1 MSVYDKYKAVIG
13 LEVHAQLTTNSKA
26 FCSDSAAYGGAP
38 NTQVSPIS
46 LGHPG
51 TLPKMNKKQVEYAVR
66 MGIAC
71 DSEIREHNKFA
82 RKNYFYPDLP
92 KGYQI
97 SQFDTPIC
105 EKGQIFIKGDDGKEK
120 AIRLIRI
127 HMEEDSGKS
136 VHDLDPFFSLVDL
149 NRAGVPLIE
158 IVTEPDIA
166 SSKEAYNYLTEVRKL
181 VRYLDICDG
190 NMEEGSLRCDAN
202 VSVMLKDAKEYGQR
216 TELKN
221 MNSIRNVQR
230 AIEAEMKRQI
240 DIIEAGGE
248 VTQDTMRYDP
258 VKDETYVMRTKEDAH
273 DYRYFTEPDLPPLVI
288 TQEYKDKVRANLPAL
303 PRELFF
309 KYTKEL
315 GLSEY
320 DAKVL
325 TDDKDIALFFEEI
338 IAKTDHYKSAA
349 NWVQGA
355 VKGYLNEN
363 GVHLDETPINSN
375 QILQL
380 IELVNSGKISSSA
393 ANSKLFPEVMRQPE
407 KQVEQLAMEL
417 NLIQDMAGDDILQ
430 FVEEAVAAWPDKVEA
445 YKAGNKNLLG
455 MFMGE
460 VMKRS
465 KGKADPKVANQMIR
479 EVLDKQ

>member
-1 MSVYDKYKAVIG
+1 MSVYDKYKAIIG
-13 LEVHAQLTTNSKA
+13 LEIHAQLSTEAKA

-51 TLPKMNKKQVEYAVR
+51 TLPKLNKRQVEFAVK
-66 MGIAC
+66 MGLAC
-71 DSEIREHNKFA
+71 GSDIRRHNKFA

-105 EKGQIFIKGDDGKEK
+105 DGGNVIIKGEDGKEK

-136 VHDLDPFFSLVDL
+136 THDLDPYFSLVDL

-166 SSKEAYNYLTEVRKL
+166 SSQEAYNYLTEVRKL
-181 VRYLDICDG
+181 VRYLEICDG

-202 VSVMLKDAKEYGQR
+202 VSVMLKDAKAFGQR

-230 AIEAEMKRQI
+230 AIEAEMIRQI
-240 DIIEAGGE
+240 DIIEGGGK
-248 VTQDTMRYDP
+248 VDQNTMRYDP
-258 VKDETYVMRTKEDAH
+258 IKDVTFVMRTKEDAH
-273 DYRYFTEPDLPPLVI
+273 DYRYFTEPDLPPLTI
-288 TQEYKDKVRANLPAL
+288 TEDYIAEINKMMPAL
-303 PRELFF
+303 PRELYL
-309 KYTKEL
+309 KYSQEL

-320 DAKVL
+320 DAGVL
-325 TDDKDIALFFEEI
+325 TDDKDIALFFEEVI
-338 IAKTDHYKSAA
+338 SNTKAYKSAA
-349 NWVQGA
+349 NWIQGA

-363 GVHLDETPINSN
+363 GIHLSESGIKAKH
-375 QILQL
+375 IVEL
-380 IELVNSGKISSSA
+380 IELVDGGKISSSA
-393 ANSKLFPEVMRQPE
+393 ANSNLFPEVIKQPN
-407 KQVEQLAMEL
+407 KSVASLAEEL
-417 NLIQDMAGDDILQ
+417 NLIQDMAEDDISGYIKE
-430 FVEEAVAAWPDKVEA
+430 VIAAFPDKVAA

-455 MFMGE
+455 MFMGQ
-460 VMKRS
+460 VMKKS
-465 KGKADPKVANQMIR
+465 GGKADPKKTNELIR
-479 EVLDKQ
+479 QALEN

>member
-13 LEVHAQLTTNSKA
+13 LEIHAQLSTEAKA

-51 TLPKMNKKQVEYAVR
+51 TLPKLNKRQVEFAVK
-66 MGIAC
+66 MGLAC
-71 DSEIREHNKFA
+71 GSEIRRHNKFA

-105 EKGQIFIKGDDGKEK
+105 DGGNVIIKGDDGKEK

-136 VHDLDPFFSLVDL
+136 THDLDPYFSLVDL

-166 SSKEAYNYLTEVRKL
+166 SSQEAYNYLTEVRKL
-181 VRYLDICDG
+181 VRYLGICDG

-202 VSVMLKDAKEYGQR
+202 VSVMLKDAKAFGQR

-230 AIEAEMKRQI
+230 AIEAEMIRQI
-240 DIIEAGGE
+240 DIIEGGGK
-248 VTQDTMRYDP
+248 VDQNTMRYDP
-258 VKDETYVMRTKEDAH
+258 VKDVTFVMRTKEDAH
-273 DYRYFTEPDLPPLVI
+273 DYRYFTEPDLPPLTI
-288 TQEYKDKVRANLPAL
+288 TEDYITEINKMMPAL
-303 PRELFF
+303 PRELYL
-309 KYTKEL
+309 KYSQEL

-320 DAKVL
+320 DAGVL
-325 TDDKDIALFFEEI
+325 TDDKDIALFFEEVI
-338 IAKTDHYKSAA
+338 SNTKAYKSAA
-349 NWVQGA
+349 NWIQGA

-363 GVHLDETPINSN
+363 GIHLSESGIKAKH
-375 QILQL
+375 IVEL
-380 IELVNSGKISSSA
+380 IELVDGGKISSSK
-393 ANSKLFPEVMRQPE
+393 ANSNLFPEVIKQPN
-407 KQVEQLAMEL
+407 KSVASLAEEL
-417 NLIQDMAGDDILQ
+417 NLIQDMAEDDISGYIED
-430 FVEEAVAAWPDKVEA
+430 VIAAFPDKVAA

-455 MFMGE
+455 MFMGQ
-460 VMKRS
+460 VMKKS
-465 KGKADPKVANQMIR
+465 GGKADPKKTNELIR
-479 EVLDKQ
+479 QALEN

>member
-13 LEVHAQLTTNSKA
+13 LEIHAQLSTEAKA

-51 TLPKMNKKQVEYAVR
+51 TLPKLNKRQVEFAVK
-66 MGIAC
+66 MGLAC
-71 DSEIREHNKFA
+71 GSDIRRHNKFA

-105 EKGQIFIKGDDGKEK
+105 DGGNVIIKGEDGKEK

-136 VHDLDPFFSLVDL
+136 THDLDPYFSLVDL

-166 SSKEAYNYLTEVRKL
+166 SSQEAYNYLTEVRKL
-181 VRYLDICDG
+181 VRYLEICDG

-202 VSVMLKDAKEYGQR
+202 VSVMLKDAKAFGQR
-216 TELKN
+216 TELNN

-230 AIEAEMKRQI
+230 AIEAEMIRQI
-240 DIIEAGGE
+240 DIIEGGGK
-248 VTQDTMRYDP
+248 VDQNTMRYDP
-258 VKDETYVMRTKEDAH
+258 IKDVTFVMRTKEDAH
-273 DYRYFTEPDLPPLVI
+273 DYRYFTEPDLPPLTI
-288 TQEYKDKVRANLPAL
+288 TEDYIAEINKMMPAL
-303 PRELFF
+303 PRELYL
-309 KYTKEL
+309 KYSQEL

-320 DAKVL
+320 DAGVL
-325 TDDKDIALFFEEI
+325 TDDKDIALFFEEVI
-338 IAKTDHYKSAA
+338 SNTKAYKSAA
-349 NWVQGA
+349 NWIQGA

-363 GVHLDETPINSN
+363 GIHLSESGIKAKH
-375 QILQL
+375 IVEL
-380 IELVNSGKISSSA
+380 IELVDGGKISSSA
-393 ANSKLFPEVMRQPE
+393 ANSNLFPEVIKQPN
-407 KQVEQLAMEL
+407 KSVASLAEEL
-417 NLIQDMAGDDILQ
+417 NLIQDMAEDDISGYIKE
-430 FVEEAVAAWPDKVEA
+430 VIAAFPDKVAA

-455 MFMGE
+455 MFMGQ
-460 VMKRS
+460 VMKKS
-465 KGKADPKVANQMIR
+465 GGKADPKKTNELIR
-479 EVLDKQ
+479 QALEN

>member
-13 LEVHAQLTTNSKA
+13 LEIHAQLSTEAKA

-51 TLPKMNKKQVEYAVR
+51 TLPKLNKRQVEFAVK
-66 MGIAC
+66 MGLAC
-71 DSEIREHNKFA
+71 GSEIRRHNKFA

-105 EKGQIFIKGDDGKEK
+105 DGGNVIIKGDDGKEK

-136 VHDLDPFFSLVDL
+136 THDLDPYFSLVDL

-166 SSKEAYNYLTEVRKL
+166 SSQEAYNYLTEVRKL
-181 VRYLDICDG
+181 VRYLGICDG

-202 VSVMLKDAKEYGQR
+202 VSVMLKDAKAFGQR

-230 AIEAEMKRQI
+230 AIEAEMIRQI
-240 DIIEAGGE
+240 DIIEGGGK
-248 VTQDTMRYDP
+248 VDQNTMRYDP
-258 VKDETYVMRTKEDAH
+258 VKDVTFVMRTKEDAH
-273 DYRYFTEPDLPPLVI
+273 DYRYFTEPDLPPLTI
-288 TQEYKDKVRANLPAL
+288 TEDYITEINKMMPAL
-303 PRELFF
+303 PRELYL
-309 KYTKEL
+309 KYSQEL

-320 DAKVL
+320 DAGVL
-325 TDDKDIALFFEEI
+325 TDDKDIALFFEEVI
-338 IAKTDHYKSAA
+338 SNTKAYKSAA
-349 NWVQGA
+349 NWIQGA

-363 GVHLDETPINSN
+363 GIHLSESGIKAKH
-375 QILQL
+375 IVEL
-380 IELVNSGKISSSA
+380 IELVDSGKISSSA
-393 ANSKLFPEVMRQPE
+393 ANSNLFPEVIKQPN
-407 KQVEQLAMEL
+407 KSVASLAEEL
-417 NLIQDMAGDDILQ
+417 NLIQDMAEDDISGYIED
-430 FVEEAVAAWPDKVEA
+430 VIAAFPDKVAA

-455 MFMGE
+455 MFMGQ
-460 VMKRS
+460 VMKKS
-465 KGKADPKVANQMIR
+465 GGKADPKKTNELIR
-479 EVLDKQ
+479 QALEN

>member
-13 LEVHAQLTTNSKA
+13 LEIHAQLSTEAKA

-51 TLPKMNKKQVEYAVR
+51 TLPKLNKRQVEFAVK
-66 MGIAC
+66 MGLAC
-71 DSEIREHNKFA
+71 GSDIRRHNKFA

-105 EKGQIFIKGDDGKEK
+105 DGGNVIIKGEDGKEK

-136 VHDLDPFFSLVDL
+136 THDLDPYFSLVDL

-166 SSKEAYNYLTEVRKL
+166 SSQEAYNYLTEVRKL
-181 VRYLDICDG
+181 VRYLEICDG

-202 VSVMLKDAKEYGQR
+202 VSVMLKDAKAFGQR

-230 AIEAEMKRQI
+230 AIEAEMIRQI
-240 DIIEAGGE
+240 DIIEGGGK
-248 VTQDTMRYDP
+248 VDQNTMRYDP
-258 VKDETYVMRTKEDAH
+258 IKDVTFVMRTKEDAH
-273 DYRYFTEPDLPPLVI
+273 DYRYFTEPDLPPLTI
-288 TQEYKDKVRANLPAL
+288 TEDYIAEINKMMPAL
-303 PRELFF
+303 PRELYL
-309 KYTKEL
+309 KYSQEL

-320 DAKVL
+320 DAGVL
-325 TDDKDIALFFEEI
+325 TDDKDIALFFEEVI
-338 IAKTDHYKSAA
+338 SNTKAYKSAA
-349 NWVQGA
+349 NWIQGA

-363 GVHLDETPINSN
+363 GIHLSESGIKAKH
-375 QILQL
+375 IVEL
-380 IELVNSGKISSSA
+380 IELVDGGKISSSA
-393 ANSKLFPEVMRQPE
+393 ANSNLFPEVIKQPN
-407 KQVEQLAMEL
+407 KSVASLAEEL
-417 NLIQDMAGDDILQ
+417 NLIQDMAEDDISGYIKE
-430 FVEEAVAAWPDKVEA
+430 VIAAFPDKVAA

-455 MFMGE
+455 MFMGQ
-460 VMKRS
+460 VMKKS
-465 KGKADPKVANQMIR
+465 GGKADPKKTNELIR
-479 EVLDKQ
+479 QALEN

>member
-13 LEVHAQLTTNSKA
+13 LEIHAQLSTEAKA

-51 TLPKMNKKQVEYAVR
+51 TLPKLNKRQVEFAVK
-66 MGIAC
+66 MGLAC
-71 DSEIREHNKFA
+71 GSEIRRHNKFA

-105 EKGQIFIKGDDGKEK
+105 DGGNVIIKGDDGKEK

-136 VHDLDPFFSLVDL
+136 THDLDPYFSLVDL

-166 SSKEAYNYLTEVRKL
+166 SSQEAYNYLTEVRKL
-181 VRYLDICDG
+181 VRYLGICDG

-202 VSVMLKDAKEYGQR
+202 VSVMLKDAKAFGQR

-230 AIEAEMKRQI
+230 AIEAEMIRQI
-240 DIIEAGGE
+240 DIIEGGGK
-248 VTQDTMRYDP
+248 VDQNTMRYDP
-258 VKDETYVMRTKEDAH
+258 VKDVTFVMRTKEDAH
-273 DYRYFTEPDLPPLVI
+273 DYRYFTEPDLPPLTI
-288 TQEYKDKVRANLPAL
+288 TEDYIAEINKMMPAL
-303 PRELFF
+303 PRELYL
-309 KYTKEL
+309 KYSQEL

-320 DAKVL
+320 DAGVL
-325 TDDKDIALFFEEI
+325 TDDKDIALFFEEVI
-338 IAKTDHYKSAA
+338 SNTKAYKSAA
-349 NWVQGA
+349 NWIQGA

-363 GVHLDETPINSN
+363 GIHLSESGIKAKH
-375 QILQL
+375 IVEL
-380 IELVNSGKISSSA
+380 IELVDGGKISSSK
-393 ANSKLFPEVMRQPE
+393 ANSNLFPEVIKQPN
-407 KQVEQLAMEL
+407 KSVASLAEDL
-417 NLIQDMAGDDILQ
+417 NLIQDMAEDDISGYI
-430 FVEEAVAAWPDKVEA
+430 EEVIAAFPDKVAA

-455 MFMGE
+455 MFMGQ
-460 VMKRS
+460 VMKKS
-465 KGKADPKVANQMIR
+465 GGKADPKKTNELIR
-479 EVLDKQ
+479 QALEN

>member
-13 LEVHAQLTTNSKA
+13 LEIHAQLSTEAKA

-51 TLPKMNKKQVEYAVR
+51 TLPKLNKRQVEFAVK
-66 MGIAC
+66 MGLAC
-71 DSEIREHNKFA
+71 GSDIRRHNKFA

-105 EKGQIFIKGDDGKEK
+105 DGGKVIIKGDDGKEK

-136 VHDLDPFFSLVDL
+136 THDLDPYFSLVDL

-166 SSKEAYNYLTEVRKL
+166 SSQEAYNYLTEVRKL
-181 VRYLDICDG
+181 VRYLGICDG

-202 VSVMLKDAKEYGQR
+202 VSVMLKDAKAFGQR

-230 AIEAEMKRQI
+230 AIEAEMIRQI
-240 DIIEAGGE
+240 DIIEGGGK
-248 VTQDTMRYDP
+248 VDQNTMRYDP
-258 VKDETYVMRTKEDAH
+258 VKDVTFVMRTKEDAH
-273 DYRYFTEPDLPPLVI
+273 DYRYFTEPDLPPLTI
-288 TQEYKDKVRANLPAL
+288 TEDYITEINKMMPAL
-303 PRELFF
+303 PRELYL
-309 KYTKEL
+309 KYSQEL

-320 DAKVL
+320 DAGVL
-325 TDDKDIALFFEEI
+325 TDDKDIALFFEEVI
-338 IAKTDHYKSAA
+338 SNTKAYKSAA
-349 NWVQGA
+349 NWIQGA

-363 GVHLDETPINSN
+363 GIHLSESGIKAKH
-375 QILQL
+375 IVEL
-380 IELVNSGKISSSA
+380 IELVDSGKISSSA
-393 ANSKLFPEVMRQPE
+393 ANSNLFPEVIKQPN
-407 KQVEQLAMEL
+407 KSVASLAEEL
-417 NLIQDMAGDDILQ
+417 NLIQDMAEDDISGSIED
-430 FVEEAVAAWPDKVEA
+430 VIAAFPDKVAA

-455 MFMGE
+455 MFMGQ
-460 VMKRS
+460 VMKKS
-465 KGKADPKVANQMIR
+465 GGKADPKKTNELIR
-479 EVLDKQ
+479 QALEN

>member
-13 LEVHAQLTTNSKA
+13 LEIHAQLSTEAKA

-46 LGHPG
+46 IGHPG
-51 TLPKMNKKQVEYAVR
+51 TLPKLNKRQVEFAVK
-66 MGIAC
+66 MGLAC
-71 DSEIREHNKFA
+71 GSEIRRHNKFA

-105 EKGQIFIKGDDGKEK
+105 DGGNVIIKGDDGKEK

-136 VHDLDPFFSLVDL
+136 THDLDPYFSLVDL

-166 SSKEAYNYLTEVRKL
+166 SSQEAYNYLTEVRKL
-181 VRYLDICDG
+181 VRYLGICDG

-202 VSVMLKDAKEYGQR
+202 VSVMLKDAKEFGQR

-230 AIEAEMKRQI
+230 AIEAEMIRQI
-240 DIIEAGGE
+240 DIIEGGGK
-248 VTQDTMRYDP
+248 VDQNTMRYDP
-258 VKDETYVMRTKEDAH
+258 VKDVTFVMRTKEDAH
-273 DYRYFTEPDLPPLVI
+273 DYRYFTEPDLPPLTI
-288 TQEYKDKVRANLPAL
+288 TEDYIAEINKMMPAL
-303 PRELFF
+303 PRELYL
-309 KYTKEL
+309 KYSQEL

-320 DAKVL
+320 DAGVL
-325 TDDKDIALFFEEI
+325 TDDKDIALFFEEVI
-338 IAKTDHYKSAA
+338 SNTKAYKSAA
-349 NWVQGA
+349 NWIQGA

-363 GVHLDETPINSN
+363 GIHLSESGIKAKH
-375 QILQL
+375 IVEL
-380 IELVNSGKISSSA
+380 IELVDGGKISSSK
-393 ANSKLFPEVMRQPE
+393 ANSNLFPEVIKQPN
-407 KQVEQLAMEL
+407 KSVASLAEDL
-417 NLIQDMAGDDILQ
+417 NLIQDMAEDDISGYI
-430 FVEEAVAAWPDKVEA
+430 EEVIAAFPDKVAA

-455 MFMGE
+455 MFMGQ
-460 VMKRS
+460 VMKKS
-465 KGKADPKVANQMIR
+465 GGKADPKKTNELIR
-479 EVLDKQ
+479 QALEN

>member
-13 LEVHAQLTTNSKA
+13 LEIHAQLSTEAKA

-51 TLPKMNKKQVEYAVR
+51 TLPKLNKRQVEFAVK
-66 MGIAC
+66 MGLAC
-71 DSEIREHNKFA
+71 GSDIRRHNKFA

-105 EKGQIFIKGDDGKEK
+105 DGGNVIIKGEDGKEK

-136 VHDLDPFFSLVDL
+136 THDLDPYFSLVDL

-166 SSKEAYNYLTEVRKL
+166 SSQEAYNYLTEVRKL
-181 VRYLDICDG
+181 VRYLEICDG

-202 VSVMLKDAKEYGQR
+202 VSVMLKDAKAFGQR

-230 AIEAEMKRQI
+230 AIEAEMIRQI
-240 DIIEAGGE
+240 DIIEGGGK
-248 VTQDTMRYDP
+248 VDQNTMRYDP
-258 VKDETYVMRTKEDAH
+258 IKDVTFVMRTKEDAH
-273 DYRYFTEPDLPPLVI
+273 DYRYFTEPDLPPLTI
-288 TQEYKDKVRANLPAL
+288 TEDYIAEINKKMPAL
-303 PRELFF
+303 PRELYL
-309 KYTKEL
+309 KYSQEL

-320 DAKVL
+320 DAGVL
-325 TDDKDIALFFEEI
+325 TDDKDIALFFEEVI
-338 IAKTDHYKSAA
+338 SNTKAYKSAA
-349 NWVQGA
+349 NWIQGA

-363 GVHLDETPINSN
+363 GIHLSESGIKAKH
-375 QILQL
+375 IVEL
-380 IELVNSGKISSSA
+380 IELVDGGKISSSA
-393 ANSKLFPEVMRQPE
+393 ANSNLFPEVIKQPN
-407 KQVEQLAMEL
+407 KSVASLAEEL
-417 NLIQDMAGDDILQ
+417 NLIQDMAEDDISGYIKE
-430 FVEEAVAAWPDKVEA
+430 VIAAFPDKVAA

-455 MFMGE
+455 MFMGQ
-460 VMKRS
+460 VMKKS
-465 KGKADPKVANQMIR
+465 GGKADPKKTNELIR
-479 EVLDKQ
+479 QALEN

>member
-13 LEVHAQLTTNSKA
+13 LEIHAQLSTEAKA

-51 TLPKMNKKQVEYAVR
+51 TLPKLNKRQVEFAVK
-66 MGIAC
+66 MGLAC
-71 DSEIREHNKFA
+71 GSDIRRHNKFA

-105 EKGQIFIKGDDGKEK
+105 DGGIVIIKGEDGKEK

-136 VHDLDPFFSLVDL
+136 THDLDPYFSLVDL

-166 SSKEAYNYLTEVRKL
+166 SSQEAYNYLTEVRKL
-181 VRYLDICDG
+181 VRYLGICDG

-202 VSVMLKDAKEYGQR
+202 VSVMLKEATDFGQR

-230 AIEAEMKRQI
+230 AIEAEMIRQI
-240 DIIEAGGE
+240 DIIEGGAK
-248 VTQDTMRYDP
+248 VDQNTMRYDP
-258 VKDETYVMRTKEDAH
+258 VKDVTFVMRTKEDAH
-273 DYRYFTEPDLPPLVI
+273 DYRYFTEPDLPPLTI
-288 TQEYKDKVRANLPAL
+288 TEDYIAEINKMMPAL
-303 PRELFF
+303 PRELYL
-309 KYTKEL
+309 KYSQEL

-320 DAKVL
+320 DAGVL
-325 TDDKDIALFFEEI
+325 TDDKDIALFFEEVI
-338 IAKTDHYKSAA
+338 SNTKAYKSAA
-349 NWVQGA
+349 NWIQGA

-363 GVHLDETPINSN
+363 GIHLSESGIKAKH
-375 QILQL
+375 IVEL
-380 IELVNSGKISSSA
+380 IELVDGGKISSSS
-393 ANSKLFPEVMRQPE
+393 ANSNLFPEVIKQPS
-407 KQVEQLAMEL
+407 KSVASLAEEL
-417 NLIQDMAGDDILQ
+417 NLIQDMAEDDISGYI
-430 FVEEAVAAWPDKVEA
+430 EEVIAAFPDKVAA

-455 MFMGE
+455 MFMGQ
-460 VMKRS
+460 VMKKS
-465 KGKADPKVANQMIR
+465 GGKADPKKTNELIR
-479 EVLDKQ
+479 QALEN